1 MSSVT
6 FLRGYVQ
13 LAFQPSQSGDAD
25 PGVLRP
31 PMSGAFGTLNAVTLP
46 ELLIG
51 GGQLRPGDSGY
62 RDALV
67 EQIGRR
73 VTDAA
78 DDGHRLRFEF
88 ENGVQVT
95 VSLAIEDLASGE
107 VESAMLRLDDDE
119 KSWMVWRP
127 ADRPR

>member
-1 MSSVT
+1 
-6 FLRGYVQ
+6 
-13 LAFQPSQSGDAD
+13 
-25 PGVLRP
+25 
-31 PMSGAFGTLNAVTLP
+31 MSGAFGTLNAVTLP